1 MAGQWVYVP
10 TGSTIL
16 VTPSPSYPSVGGLDD
31 MTDVLDHFA
40 DTRTGS
46 CTVIDDEPTI
56 TRGTE

>member
-31 MTDVLDHFA
+31 MTDVLDHWA

-46 CTVIDDEPTI
+46 CTVIDVDANI
-56 TRGTE
+56 IRGTE

>member
-16 VTPSPSYPSVGGLDD
+16 VTPSPSYPAVGGPDD
-31 MTDVLDHFA
+31 MTDVLDHWA

-46 CTVIDDEPTI
+46 CTVIDVQANTI
-56 TRGTE
+56 RGTE

>member
-31 MTDVLDHFA
+31 MTDVLDHWA

-46 CTVIDDEPTI
+46 CTVIDVDANI
-56 TRGTE
+56 IRGTQ

>member
-16 VTPSPSYPSVGGLDD
+16 VTPSPSYPAVGGLDD
-31 MTDVLDHFA
+31 MTDVLDHWA

-46 CTVIDDEPTI
+46 CTVIDVQANI
-56 TRGTE
+56 IRGTE